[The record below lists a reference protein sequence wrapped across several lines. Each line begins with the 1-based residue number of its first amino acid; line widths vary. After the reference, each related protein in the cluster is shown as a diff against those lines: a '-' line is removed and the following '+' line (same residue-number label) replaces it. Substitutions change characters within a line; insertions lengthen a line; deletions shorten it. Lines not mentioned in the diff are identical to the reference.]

1 MKKLGELGISSI
13 LVEGGGRLNGAILQN
28 ALADEIVLFMAP
40 KLIGGLDAPGSF
52 MFEGY
57 ELMKQAITLQDLV
70 VEQIGDNICIS
81 GKPIYT
87 A

>member
-1 MKKLGELGISSI
+1 M
-13 LVEGGGRLNGAILQN
+13 NGAILQN